1 MLFGK
6 KLCEEAE
13 AAERYIGNALKRMLK
28 CPPPEDLCRH
38 AWTKMGK
45 TDMND
50 LPIFKPNFHSC
61 GSGNMNSQQMGYVPG
76 GHCRKETATALFY
89 EGNAASIM
97 KKEVHSRTLTSALM
111 AAATGTSYTSIHCL
125 A

>member
-13 AAERYIGNALKRMLK
+13 AAERYIDNALKRMLK
-28 CPPPEDLCRH
+28 CSPPEDLCRH
-38 AWTKMGK
+38 AWTKTGK

-50 LPIFKPNFHSC
+50 LPIFKPNFYSC
-61 GSGNMNSQQMGYVPG
+61 GTENMNSSRWATCQAATAG
-76 GHCRKETATALFY
+76 RKRRTALFY